1 MKKVL
6 TTSLYLVMAT
16 SAFAGEFYA
25 EKQVYSS
32 GAGNVMPSY
41 GGEYVYGEVVAD
53 GRREF
58 PAMLLSSYVRHD
70 YALFSYEEE
79 SELRALKDQKL
90 AKFALEKEAA
100 ERKAYL
106 AKVSKYDWP
115 KIVVNGDQVCVPEL
129 ASSEANNWKGKL
141 TCYSTIPDGS
151 VEEVLAMEGEQ

>member
-6 TTSLYLVMAT
+6 TMSLSFLLAT
-16 SAFAGEFYA
+16 SAMAGEFYA
-25 EKQVYSS
+25 EKRIYSS
-32 GAGNVMPSY
+32 GAGNVMPSN
-41 GGEYVYGEVVAD
+41 GGEYVYGEGVAD

-58 PAMLLSSYVRHD
+58 PAMLLSGYTRHD
-70 YALFSYEEE
+70 YVLFSYEEE

-115 KIVVNGDQVCVPEL
+115 KIVINGEQVCVPEL
-129 ASSEANNWKGKL
+129 ASSEAINWKDKL
-141 TCYSTIPDGS
+141 TCYTTTPDGS
-151 VEEVLAMEGEQ
+151 VEQALMIEGEL